1 MSGRR
6 RGGGGLRRARKGG
19 SSRWRRRKR
28 ERSRSGS
35 SRRRCRGAMP
45 SWLRTRFDDTAA
57 GGDHAT
63 RERRARG
70 PGHAIA
76 EEEEQLR
83 SAGHPPSMHPA
94 SCGGSRG
101 IRPSVPPPTTAH
113 RRRDATGSVRAADAI
128 DGVEDEGRSSKRIN
142 PRRPYTDP
150 PHHRREGRG
159 GWPSLD
165 AGGPRRRQYRKEGR
179 GQCRRWGGGRAAGGV
194 AAGEVHSVKNTK
206 GTGD

>member
-1 MSGRR
+1 
-6 RGGGGLRRARKGG
+6 
-19 SSRWRRRKR
+19 
-28 ERSRSGS
+28 
-35 SRRRCRGAMP
+35 MP

-63 RERRARG
+63 KERRARG

-76 EEEEQLR
+76 EEEEQLW

-113 RRRDATGSVRAADAI
+113 RRRDATGSVRATDAI

-142 PRRPYTDP
+142 PRRPFTDP
-150 PHHRREGRG
+150 PHHRREQT
-159 GWPSLD
+159 L
-165 AGGPRRRQYRKEGR
+165 
-179 GQCRRWGGGRAAGGV
+179 
-194 AAGEVHSVKNTK
+194 
-206 GTGD
+206 